1 MIQDTHTPP
10 SDEPKVEDPLTIE
23 GKKLDLEK
31 KIIDNRKASADADK
45 AETQALQEK
54 WKISQTKGK
63 EGTVTVGENAG
74 YYSELLAY
82 RAIDPIAVEI
92 LNKLNKVLGGGGR
105 LIILGKEDLAI
116 QATLWNLLYLKLENA
131 TTSLDN
137 CISDYERILESKD
150 KKVVLDE
157 VFTAVP
163 AILGAV
169 ADIVAFFKT
178 NYAIS
183 SREILL
189 NEKAVKAGIAI
200 QLKSIEKLQVFLP
213 EYNITLQGELYEKL
227 SELNTKIGD
236 LRKIKENKKIQS
248 KPEEEKLR
256 IITDIDEEIS
266 AVQELIAALTTKTDN
281 SLSPLETVSVV
292 DFIKKHP
299 EAKILYLIIS
309 SQGAEIETAIS
320 SFKQG
325 SVSYLGGAVITY
337 FLSNVNG
344 ECLHSGNVQEILT
357 GSFQLKNGIGTIIEF
372 DKTENSQIKKRKR
385 KRIRE
390 KKKDS
395 LK

>member
-1 MIQDTHTPP
+1 MTQDTHTPP
-10 SDEPKVEDPLTIE
+10 SVEPKVEDPLTIE

-92 LNKLNKVLGGGGR
+92 LNKLNKVLRGGGR
-105 LIILGKEDLAI
+105 LIILGKEDLAT

-131 TTSLDN
+131 ITSLDN

-150 KKVVLDE
+150 KNGGLDE

-163 AILGAV
+163 AILGAA

-213 EYNITLQGELYEKL
+213 EYNITLQGKLFEKL
-227 SELNTKIGD
+227 SELNTKIGG

-266 AVQELIAALTTKTDN
+266 AVQELITALTTKTDN
-281 SLSPLETVSVV
+281 SLSPLETVSVI

-337 FLSNVNG
+337 FLSNADG

-357 GSFQLKNGIGTIIEF
+357 GSFQLKKGLGTLIES
-372 DKTENSQIKKRKR
+372 DKTEDSQKNKGNRKI
-385 KRIRE
+385 IR
-390 KKKDS
+390 KKKIT
-395 LK
+395 